1 MRILVLTNMYPPHH
15 YGGYELSCYDTVE
28 RFKAHG
34 HTVSVLTTTLR
45 VPGVPDRTDERAYGI
60 RRDLA
65 FYWDDHRL
73 LSPSLPQRL
82 KIEKANQLALSKA
95 ISAERPEVVSVWN
108 MGAMSFG
115 LLTTIIEKQIPL
127 VYMVCDDWLVY
138 GPKLDAWSRL
148 FTARRTIARVARR
161 FTGVPTSLPELGRSG
176 QFLFV
181 SDVVRRAAAKTTPEA
196 ARNGSVVYSGIDRR
210 FFSSPVAGGRPH
222 RAWRWRL
229 LYAGRLDQRK
239 GVHVALDALALL
251 PDDAVLE
258 IRGRGDSDYLSTL
271 REQAARLGVEGRVR
285 FNDHSGR
292 TDLHNAYMEA
302 DVVVFPVLWS
312 EPFGLVPLE
321 AMACGI
327 PVVATGTGGS
337 GEYLRDG
344 ANCLI
349 SPPVDAM
356 ALAKAVRRLASD
368 VELRNRVVEGG
379 LMTAE
384 ELDVDALAETLEAW
398 HRSAAERF
406 QHGRPKERRSP
417 THRLDELGRHRQR

>member
-28 RFKAHG
+28 RLRAHG
-34 HTVSVLTTTLR
+34 HRVTVLTTTLR
-45 VPGVPDRTDERAYGI
+45 LPGVADRRDERTGGV

-73 LSPSLPQRL
+73 LSPSLPERL
-82 KIEKANQLALSKA
+82 KIERANQLALENA

-127 VYMVCDDWLVY
+127 VYMVCDDWLLY

-148 FTARRTIARVARR
+148 FPGRGTIARAVRR
-161 FTGVPTSLPELGRSG
+161 LTGVPTSVPELGRSG
-176 QFLFV
+176 AFLFV
-181 SDVVRRAAAKTTPEA
+181 SDVVRQAAAKTTPEA

-210 FFSSPVAGGRPH
+210 FFPPLAGGRPR

-239 GVHVALDALALL
+239 GIHVALDALSFL
-251 PDDAVLE
+251 PDEAILE

-285 FNDHSGR
+285 FSDHSAR
-292 TDLHNAYMEA
+292 TDLHKAYMEA

-344 ANCLI
+344 ANCLL
-349 SPPVDAM
+349 SPPGDAT

-384 ELDVDALAETLEAW
+384 ELDIDALAGTLEAW
-398 HRSAAERF
+398 HRAAAERF
-406 QHGRPKERRSP
+406 QHGRPEERRSP
-417 THRLDELGRHRQR
+417 TDRLDDLDRHQQR